1 MSEQVAI
8 GKRFTIVIP
17 KGIRR
22 KLDLREGQ
30 SLLIRAEESKLVLE
44 PLPADPYDVLKR
56 VIGEP
61 YEERKDE
68 KRSEK
73 WLKSHAHR

>member
-17 KGIRR
+17 KLIRK
-22 KLDLREGQ
+22 KLELKEGQ
-30 SLLIRAEESKLVLE
+30 SLLVRVEEAKLVLE
-44 PLPADPYDVLKR
+44 PLPGDPYEVLKR

-61 YEERKDE
+61 YEEQRDE
-68 KRSEK
+68 KKAER
-73 WLKSHAHR
+73 WLRSHARR

>member
-17 KGIRR
+17 KLIRK
-22 KLDLREGQ
+22 KLELKEGQ
-30 SLLIRAEESKLVLE
+30 SLLARVEETKLVLE
-44 PLPADPYDVLKR
+44 PLPGDPYDILER

-61 YEERKDE
+61 YVERRDE
-68 KRSEK
+68 KKAER
-73 WLKSHAHR
+73 WLKSHARR

>member
-17 KGIRR
+17 KRIRK
-22 KLDLREGQ
+22 KLELKEGQ
-30 SLLIRAEESKLVLE
+30 SLLIRVVETKLVLE

-61 YEERKDE
+61 YNEHRDERKAE
-68 KRSEK
+68 R
-73 WLKSHAHR
+73 WLKSHASR

>member
-17 KGIRR
+17 KQIRK
-22 KLDLREGQ
+22 KLELKEGQ
-30 SLLIRAEESKLVLE
+30 SLLVRVEEAKLVLE
-44 PLPADPYDVLKR
+44 PLPRDPYDVLKR

-61 YEERKDE
+61 YEERRDE
-68 KRSEK
+68 KKAER
-73 WLKSHAHR
+73 WLKSHARR